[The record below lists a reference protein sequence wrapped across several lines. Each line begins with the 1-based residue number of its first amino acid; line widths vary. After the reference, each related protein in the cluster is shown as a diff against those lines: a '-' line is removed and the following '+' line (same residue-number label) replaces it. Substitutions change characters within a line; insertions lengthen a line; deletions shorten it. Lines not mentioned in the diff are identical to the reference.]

1 MLNENFN
8 VEKMFGLDAYE
19 EKYGV
24 TPQEQ
29 TDEIL
34 FYQLDEVGAFI
45 NRNAPNISDTNY
57 LIFFKKGSNRIK
69 ESKVKP
75 LIICIIKINI
85 NLLNEIILLIV
96 K

>member
-1 MLNENFN
+1 MRWEFNMLNENFN

-45 NRNAPNISDTNY
+45 NRNASTVSEINY
-57 LIFFKKGSNRIK
+57 LIFFKIFQ
-69 ESKVKP
+69 E
-75 LIICIIKINI
+75 
-85 NLLNEIILLIV
+85 LNERE
-96 K
+96 KFNER

>member
-1 MLNENFN
+1 MKIIKNMKGRMYMLNENFN

-29 TDEIL
+29 TNEIL
-34 FYQLDEVGAFI
+34 FHQLDEVGAFI
-45 NRNAPNISDTNY
+45 NRNASTVSEINY
-57 LIFFKKGSNRIK
+57 LIFFKIFQ
-69 ESKVKP
+69 E
-75 LIICIIKINI
+75 
-85 NLLNEIILLIV
+85 LNERGKLNA

>member
-1 MLNENFN
+1 MRWEFNMLNENFN

-45 NRNAPNISDTNY
+45 NRNAPNISELNY
-57 LIFFKKGSNRIK
+57 LIFFKIFQ
-69 ESKVKP
+69 E
-75 LIICIIKINI
+75 
-85 NLLNEIILLIV
+85 LNEREKLNER
-96 K
+96 

>member
-1 MLNENFN
+1 MRWEFNMLNENFN

-45 NRNAPNISDTNY
+45 NRNAPNISELNY
-57 LIFFKKGSNRIK
+57 LIFFKIFQ
-69 ESKVKP
+69 E
-75 LIICIIKINI
+75 
-85 NLLNEIILLIV
+85 LNERE
-96 K
+96 KFNER

>member
-1 MLNENFN
+1 MKIIKNMKGRMYMLNENFN

-19 EKYGV
+19 DKYGV

-57 LIFFKKGSNRIK
+57 LIFFKIFQ
-69 ESKVKP
+69 E
-75 LIICIIKINI
+75 
-85 NLLNEIILLIV
+85 LNERE
-96 K
+96 KFTAT

>member
-1 MLNENFN
+1 MKIIKNMKGRMYMLNENFN

-34 FYQLDEVGAFI
+34 FHQLDEVGAFI
-45 NRNAPNISDTNY
+45 NRNASTVSEINY
-57 LIFFKKGSNRIK
+57 IIFFKIFQ
-69 ESKVKP
+69 E
-75 LIICIIKINI
+75 
-85 NLLNEIILLIV
+85 LNERE
-96 K
+96 KFNER

>member
-1 MLNENFN
+1 MRWEFNMLNENFN

-45 NRNAPNISDTNY
+45 NRNAPNISELNY
-57 LIFFKKGSNRIK
+57 LIFFKIFQ
-69 ESKVKP
+69 E
-75 LIICIIKINI
+75 
-85 NLLNEIILLIV
+85 LNERE
-96 K
+96 KFNGKS

>member
-1 MLNENFN
+1 MRWEFNMLNENFN

-34 FYQLDEVGAFI
+34 FHQLDEVGAFI
-45 NRNAPNISDTNY
+45 NRNAPNISELNY
-57 LIFFKKGSNRIK
+57 LIFFKIFQ
-69 ESKVKP
+69 E
-75 LIICIIKINI
+75 
-85 NLLNEIILLIV
+85 LNERGKLNA

>member
-1 MLNENFN
+1 MLWEFNMLNKNFN
-8 VEKMFGLDAYE
+8 IEKMFGLDAYE
-19 EKYGV
+19 DKYGV

-57 LIFFKKGSNRIK
+57 LIYFKIFQ
-69 ESKVKP
+69 E
-75 LIICIIKINI
+75 
-85 NLLNEIILLIV
+85 LNERE
-96 K
+96 KFNG

>member
-1 MLNENFN
+1 MRWEFNMLNENFN

-34 FYQLDEVGAFI
+34 FFQLDEVGAFI
-45 NRNAPNISDTNY
+45 NRNAPNISELNY
-57 LIFFKKGSNRIK
+57 LIFFKIFQ
-69 ESKVKP
+69 E
-75 LIICIIKINI
+75 
-85 NLLNEIILLIV
+85 LNERE
-96 K
+96 KFNGKS

>member
-1 MLNENFN
+1 MQWGYNMLNENFN

-34 FYQLDEVGAFI
+34 FHQLDEVGAFI
-45 NRNAPNISDTNY
+45 NRNAPNISELNY
-57 LIFFKKGSNRIK
+57 LIFFKIFQ
-69 ESKVKP
+69 E
-75 LIICIIKINI
+75 
-85 NLLNEIILLIV
+85 LNERGKLNA

>member
-1 MLNENFN
+1 MLWEFNMLNKNFDI
-8 VEKMFGLDAYE
+8 EKMFGLDAYE
-19 EKYGV
+19 DKYGV

-57 LIFFKKGSNRIK
+57 LIFFKIFQ
-69 ESKVKP
+69 E
-75 LIICIIKINI
+75 
-85 NLLNEIILLIV
+85 LNERE
-96 K
+96 KFNER

>member
-1 MLNENFN
+1 MQWEYNMLNENFN

-45 NRNAPNISDTNY
+45 NRNASTVSEINY
-57 LIFFKKGSNRIK
+57 LIFFKIFQ
-69 ESKVKP
+69 E
-75 LIICIIKINI
+75 
-85 NLLNEIILLIV
+85 LNERGKLNA

>member
-1 MLNENFN
+1 MRWEFNMLNENFN
-8 VEKMFGLDAYE
+8 IEKMFGLDAYE
-19 EKYGV
+19 DKYGV

-57 LIFFKKGSNRIK
+57 LIFFKIFQ
-69 ESKVKP
+69 E
-75 LIICIIKINI
+75 
-85 NLLNEIILLIV
+85 LNERE
-96 K
+96 KFNER

>member
-45 NRNAPNISDTNY
+45 NRIASTVSDINF
-57 LIFFKKGSNRIK
+57 LIFFTIFQ
-69 ESKVKP
+69 E
-75 LIICIIKINI
+75 
-85 NLLNEIILLIV
+85 LNERGTFNA

>member
-1 MLNENFN
+1 MLWEFNMLNENFN

-19 EKYGV
+19 NKYGV

-57 LIFFKKGSNRIK
+57 FIFFKIFQ
-69 ESKVKP
+69 E
-75 LIICIIKINI
+75 
-85 NLLNEIILLIV
+85 LNERGKLNE

>member
-1 MLNENFN
+1 MKIIKNMKGRMYMLNENFN

-34 FYQLDEVGAFI
+34 FHQLDEVGAFI
-45 NRNAPNISDTNY
+45 NRNASTVSEINY
-57 LIFFKKGSNRIK
+57 IIFFKIFQ
-69 ESKVKP
+69 E
-75 LIICIIKINI
+75 
-85 NLLNEIILLIV
+85 LNERE
-96 K
+96 KFNEK

>member
-1 MLNENFN
+1 MLWEFNMLNKNFN
-8 VEKMFGLDAYE
+8 IEKMFGLDAYE
-19 EKYGV
+19 DKYGV

-57 LIFFKKGSNRIK
+57 LIFFKIFQ
-69 ESKVKP
+69 E
-75 LIICIIKINI
+75 
-85 NLLNEIILLIV
+85 LNERE
-96 K
+96 KFNER

>member
-29 TDEIL
+29 TNEIL
-34 FYQLDEVGAFI
+34 FHQLDEVGAFI
-45 NRNAPNISDTNY
+45 NRNASTVSEINY
-57 LIFFKKGSNRIK
+57 IIFFKIFQ
-69 ESKVKP
+69 E
-75 LIICIIKINI
+75 
-85 NLLNEIILLIV
+85 LNERGKLNA